1 MSEFPLL
8 NVAFFLPHPFV
19 MPAIETIA
27 SVTRFVMGSTLVRA
41 GSRFGNVGVAAQ
53 LQ

>member
-1 MSEFPLL
+1 MDELPLL
-8 NVAFFLPHPFV
+8 NVALFLPHPFM
-19 MPAIETIA
+19 MPAIETFA

-41 GSRFGNVGVAAQ
+41 GSRFRNVGVAAQ